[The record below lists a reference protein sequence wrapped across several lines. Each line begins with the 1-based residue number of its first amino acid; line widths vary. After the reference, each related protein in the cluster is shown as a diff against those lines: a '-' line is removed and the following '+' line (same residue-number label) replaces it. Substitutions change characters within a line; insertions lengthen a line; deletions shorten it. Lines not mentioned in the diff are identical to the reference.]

1 MIFFLRYHRILT
13 SILTFCVKTE
23 GQLTHKQDSVSDV
36 LQRKRD
42 FVLSVVIPCFNE
54 EEVVET
60 TYQKVLKT
68 LGERDFRLQIVFI
81 DDGSFDKTGDIIRR
95 IEACDA
101 RVKVISFSRNFGH
114 QAAVSAGLANADG
127 DVIGIID
134 ADLQDPPDVIIEMLQ
149 KWHEGFDV
157 VYGIRQKRKEAKWK
171 TFCYAVFYRIFRS
184 LTSINL
190 PLDAGDFSL
199 LDRVVLNEINRLP
212 EKNRFFRGLRAWVG
226 FRQIGVLY
234 ERDSRAAGV
243 TKYSLLKLI
252 KLAADGIFN
261 FSTVPLTIVFYLGLT
276 MSSLSFAAILLVLYL
291 RITNIPIFGVRVSD
305 VQGFASTVLLILLLG
320 GIQLISIGILGEY
333 IGRMYQEV
341 KGRPYYIRGDDKS
354 ARIETTA
361 PEVAKI
367 KEPVP

>member
-1 MIFFLRYHRILT
+1 
-13 SILTFCVKTE
+13 
-23 GQLTHKQDSVSDV
+23 
-36 LQRKRD
+36 
-42 FVLSVVIPCFNE
+42 
-54 EEVVET
+54 
-60 TYQKVLKT
+60 
-68 LGERDFRLQIVFI
+68 
-81 DDGSFDKTGDIIRR
+81 
-95 IEACDA
+95 
-101 RVKVISFSRNFGH
+101 
-114 QAAVSAGLANADG
+114 
-127 DVIGIID
+127 
-134 ADLQDPPDVIIEMLQ
+134 
-149 KWHEGFDV
+149 
-157 VYGIRQKRKEAKWK
+157 
-171 TFCYAVFYRIFRS
+171 VFYRIFRS
-184 LTSINL
+184 LTSIKL

-199 LDRVVLNEINRLP
+199 LDRVVLNELNRLP

-261 FSTVPLTIVFYLGLT
+261 FSTVPLTIVFCLGLT

-305 VQGFASTVLLILLLG
+305 VQGFASTILLILLLG
-320 GIQLISIGILGEY
+320 GIQLLSIGILGEY

-361 PEVAKI
+361 PEVAKS